1 MGTSV
6 GTVVAAEP
14 HPAGLSTPELESE
27 LLTLAGHL
35 AAAHCRWLLLL
46 AEFDGREAWAGPGLR
61 SSAHWLSWR
70 AGMNLRTAHDQ
81 VRVAKA
87 LPSLPLITAAFGA
100 GRISYSKVRAITR
113 IATPANERE
122 LLDLALAGTASHVE
136 RVVRLTRQVQADP
149 DEVTAHRA
157 VRWSWQDD
165 GSLRLSAR
173 LTAEQ
178 GALLVAALEQRVPRP
193 DPLTTSAAG
202 RLAEERSAER
212 GEESLRAGDGA
223 TQPVVSLESL
233 AARRADA
240 LVELVA
246 GAEKPQTRL
255 VVHLNAE
262 TGTAAIENGPALPA
276 ETVGQLCCA
285 GEARALVSDTRGNPL
300 YLGRTHRLVK
310 KKLMNVLL
318 HRDQHRCRFPGCTSS
333 RGLEAHHIRFWLH
346 GGRTDVTNLLVLCE
360 RHHRLVHKRGFRITG
375 TAAEPR
381 FFQPGGIPIPEAGPP
396 TEGTA
401 TALTSINAAQ
411 VIDDNSLT
419 PTWGGERLDPTPLL
433 LRLLPEPAPP
443 HPADEAA

>member
-1 MGTSV
+1 MSLSTAQVAGTRS
-6 GTVVAAEP
+6 GASP
-14 HPAGLSTPELESE
+14 PAGLSTPELESE

-61 SSAHWLSWR
+61 SCAHWLSWR

-149 DEVTAHRA
+149 DEVAAHRA
-157 VRWSWQDD
+157 VSWTWQDD

-178 GALLVAALEQRVPRP
+178 GALLVAALERRVPRP
-193 DPLTTSAAG
+193 DPLTSSAAG
-202 RLAEERSAER
+202 PVAEERSAER
-212 GEESLRAGDGA
+212 GEEPLRAGDGA

-246 GAEKPQTRL
+246 GAEKPKARL

-285 GEARALVSDTRGNPL
+285 GEARALVSD
-300 YLGRTHRLVK
+300 
-310 KKLMNVLL
+310 
-318 HRDQHRCRFPGCTSS
+318 
-333 RGLEAHHIRFWLH
+333 
-346 GGRTDVTNLLVLCE
+346 
-360 RHHRLVHKRGFRITG
+360 KRGTRSTSVVRIG
-375 TAAEPR
+375 
-381 FFQPGGIPIPEAGPP
+381 
-396 TEGTA
+396 
-401 TALTSINAAQ
+401 
-411 VIDDNSLT
+411 
-419 PTWGGERLDPTPLL
+419 W
-433 LRLLPEPAPP
+433 
-443 HPADEAA
+443 